1 MELIPELRQSYL
13 AQGRIYPAQS
23 LVKAIQSISSHPTP
37 ILSGEE
43 AQVLPG
49 VGISTALKIQEIMD
63 TVLPK
68 QAFVTDNRV
77 I

>member
-1 MELIPELRQSYL
+1 
-13 AQGRIYPAQS
+13 
-23 LVKAIQSISSHPTP
+23 VKAIQSISSHPTP